1 MSNSTQSNT
10 FSSNLGAILAAV
22 GSAVGL
28 GNIWRFPY
36 ICGKYGGGA
45 FLLVYL
51 LFIFGLG
58 MTMMMAEFIIGRHTK
73 YTPSKALPAIAP
85 KHPTWRY
92 VGHFGILTAFL
103 TLSLYWVISGW
114 TSNYLIDA
122 CTGTMSRLGTDATA
136 VIGYFNGFVSSA
148 WAPIAC
154 LSVFGV
160 VAMII
165 IMGGV
170 QKGIEGV
177 SKILMPVL
185 VLLLLVLCVHSLT
198 LPGATKGISY
208 LLVPDFSKLNSEAIL
223 AALGQALFSLS
234 VGIGM
239 MIVYGGYLPK
249 NDNILKTTFWIT
261 ISDCLIAIL
270 AGIAIFPAVF
280 SSGMEPAEG
289 AGLVFKVLPIV
300 FNDMGGIGQA
310 VAIIFFL
317 LLVVAALTSAI
328 SLLEYLCVWL
338 TEVLHIGRKVSA
350 LICTIAT
357 VGVGAVLSLSNGL
370 LSDITLF
377 DKSLFSIADLL
388 SGTYLFPLCALGIS
402 IFFGWFMPIDDI
414 SDELSNHGTISIR
427 YFKVFYFL
435 LRYIVPLALIVVF
448 ASSIL

>member
-1 MSNSTQSNT
+1 M
-10 FSSNLGAILAAV
+10 
-22 GSAVGL
+22 
-28 GNIWRFPY
+28 
-36 ICGKYGGGA
+36 K
-45 FLLVYL
+45 
-51 LFIFGLG
+51 
-58 MTMMMAEFIIGRHTK
+58 
-73 YTPSKALPAIAP
+73 
-85 KHPTWRY
+85 
-92 VGHFGILTAFL
+92 
-103 TLSLYWVISGW
+103 
-114 TSNYLIDA
+114 
-122 CTGTMSRLGTDATA
+122 
-136 VIGYFNGFVSSA
+136 
-148 WAPIAC
+148 
-154 LSVFGV
+154 
-160 VAMII
+160 
-165 IMGGV
+165 
-170 QKGIEGV
+170 
-177 SKILMPVL
+177 
-185 VLLLLVLCVHSLT
+185 
-198 LPGATKGISY
+198 
-208 LLVPDFSKLNSEAIL
+208 
-223 AALGQALFSLS
+223 LFSLS

-338 TEVLHIGRKVSA
+338 TEVLHIGRKMSA

-357 VGVGAVLSLSNGL
+357 VGVGAMLSLSNGL

-435 LRYIVPLALIVVF
+435 LRYIVPLALIVVI